1 MAEQNGSDDSGVPE
15 GTRLE
20 VEVLPEDH
28 RQLITAAL
36 AALDV
41 RNLVLGIHDSSFPSE
56 PQEDIGRGSPYSRG
70 AARFLEFA
78 RELGFTGIQLGP
90 QGQTSEFNASPYDS
104 TLFSRNVLNIP
115 AAALVEPDQ
124 GALLSPDGLSSLV
137 DSLPAGVG
145 PGARYRHAFRAQH
158 AALDEVWATFQRR
171 RAQEQVHPAIERLSL
186 GLDAFQ
192 KEHRDWLLRDA
203 LFEALC
209 VEHGQRDWRRW
220 TGQGEA
226 ALDARLFAP
235 APGEEAACE
244 ARGRALLSKYA
255 ELIERYAFQQLL
267 VHTCHMKLRDQ
278 AVGLGLKLY
287 GDLQIG
293 FSLEDAW
300 AWQEL
305 FLRTYLMG
313 APPSRTN
320 PEGQPW
326 NYPVLDPARFF
337 EPHQGLSPER
347 RSGPVLRFMDARM
360 HKMLGEYDGL
370 RIDHPH
376 GLVCPWVYRAGE
388 PDALRA
394 VQTGARLFDSPDLPD
409 HPELAR
415 YAIATPEQLDRS
427 VPRHADGWV
436 RALTPEQVRQYSI
449 LFDTIVTSSRRHGRA
464 LTDLLAEVLSTQPYP
479 LQRVLAQYGLGRFRV
494 TQKANLKD
502 PADVYRSENA
512 APEDWVMVGTHDTP
526 PLWRVAARWRET
538 GADRAQADYLAW
550 RLHPEPE
557 GREAFARRLAE
568 EPGLLVQAKFADL
581 LACRARNVM
590 IFFADLLGLLDIYNA
605 PGTVNEENWSLRVPT
620 DYPRGYREKLADN
633 AALNLPLALALALRA
648 GGAPSRTRHRELISA
663 LERAAAASRRP

>member
-1 MAEQNGSDDSGVPE
+1 
-15 GTRLE
+15 LI
-20 VEVLPEDH
+20 PEDH
-28 RQLITAAL
+28 RRLVTAAL
-36 AALDV
+36 EALDV
-41 RNLVLGIHDSSFPSE
+41 RNLVLGIHDPSFPSE
-56 PQEDIGRGSPYSRG
+56 PDEDIGRGSPYTRG

-90 QGQTSEFNASPYDS
+90 QGRTSEHNASPYDS

-115 AAALVEPDQ
+115 AGAFTAPDQ
-124 GALLSPDGLSSLV
+124 GALLSPRGLATLV
-137 DSLPAGVG
+137 SPLPASAG
-145 PGARYRHAFRAQH
+145 PGERYRHAFRAQH
-158 AALDEVWATFQRR
+158 AALDELWAAFQRG
-171 RAQEQVHPAIERLSL
+171 RAQAPQHPALQRLSL
-186 GLDAFQ
+186 GLEAFQ
-192 KEHRDWLLRDA
+192 KEHRGWMLRDA

-209 VEHGQRDWRRW
+209 IEHGQRDWRRW
-220 TGQGEA
+220 TAQGAA

-235 APGEEAACE
+235 APGEEVACE
-244 ARGRALLSKYA
+244 ARVRSLLSKHA
-255 ELIERYAFQQLL
+255 ELIERYAFFQLL
-267 VHTCHMKLRDQ
+267 VHSSHMSLRQ
-278 AVGLGLKLY
+278 RVAGLGLKLY

-300 AWQEL
+300 AWQGL

-326 NYPVLDPARFF
+326 NYPVLDPHLFF
-337 EPHQGLSPER
+337 EPRVGQAPER

-415 YAIATPEQLDRS
+415 YAIAAARQLDRA

-436 RALTPEQVRQYSI
+436 RTLTPEQVRHYSM
-449 LFDTIVTSSRRHGRA
+449 LFDTIVMSARRNGRE

-494 TQKANLKD
+494 TQKANLQD
-502 PADVYRSENA
+502 PSDVYRSENA

-538 GADRAQADYLAW
+538 GTDRAQADYLAW

-557 GREAFARRLAE
+557 GREELARRLAA

-581 LACRARNVM
+581 FACRARNVM
-590 IFFADLLGLLDIYNA
+590 IFFSDLFGLLDIYNA
-605 PGTVNEENWSLRVPT
+605 PGTVNERNWTLRVPA
-620 DYPRGYREKLADN
+620 DYPREYREKLVSN
-633 AALNLPLALALALRA
+633 AALNLPLALAMALRA
-648 GGAPSRTRHRELISA
+648 GGEPSRSRHRELISA
-663 LERAAAASRRP
+663 LERAAAELRGP